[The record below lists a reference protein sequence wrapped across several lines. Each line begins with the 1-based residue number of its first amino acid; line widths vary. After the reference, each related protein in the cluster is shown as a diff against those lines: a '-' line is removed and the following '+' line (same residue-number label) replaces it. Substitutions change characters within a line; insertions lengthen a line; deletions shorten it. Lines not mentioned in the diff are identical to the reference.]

1 MTVDQVAT
9 GTVRTPVSVRPGA
22 AVSIGVLS
30 FVLGAW
36 TLPTTVPGRSS
47 VAYLSAGLVGAGLL
61 LALLLA
67 ADLARAAVARRAGVR
82 VDGVTVGVFGS
93 RLRAATV
100 DSHEPRTGARVACVG
115 LLVSGLGGAG
125 FVTLGWL
132 APSGGLALAGSAGFW
147 AGALALLM
155 TLSELLPTPRTD
167 GGRLL
172 TAIVH
177 RWTGSREQAGM
188 AVARA
193 GMITGW
199 ILIAAGAASVFVVG
213 ALGLWVALLGWPA
226 LASGRAERSRLRTNT
241 ILAGVRV
248 GDVMGPAPEIL
259 PGWRTV
265 SAAVE
270 EMARTR
276 MPAGGQT
283 VFAVADV
290 NGALTGVTQLCDL
303 VAVPGEDHGSAR
315 VAKISVPLAAVP
327 TTTPGE
333 LLSDLLPR
341 LAERPDAGCALVLD
355 DDEGEAGDG
364 MSGDAALNAAA
375 RPRLIGTVGYPEIAR
390 ALATVTPLPTGRA
403 VAPASSTRT
412 GRD

>member
-22 AVSIGVLS
+22 AVGVGFLS

-36 TLPTTVPGRSS
+36 TLPSTVPGRSS
-47 VAYLSAGLVGAGLL
+47 VAYLSAGLAGAGLL
-61 LALLLA
+61 LGLLLV
-67 ADLARAAVARRAGVR
+67 ADLARAAVARRAGIR
-82 VDGVTVGVFGS
+82 VDGITVGAFGS
-93 RLRAATV
+93 RLRAATIG
-100 DSHEPRTGARVACVG
+100 SHEPRTGARVACAG

-132 APSGGLALAGSAGFW
+132 PPGGGLALAGSAGFW
-147 AGALALLM
+147 AGALALLI

-177 RWTGSREQAGM
+177 RWTGSRERAGM

-199 ILIAAGAASVFVVG
+199 ILIAAGVALAFVVG

-226 LASGRAERSRLRTNT
+226 LASGRAEQSRLRTNT
-241 ILAGVRV
+241 MLAGVRV

-276 MPAGGQT
+276 MPGGQT
-283 VFAVADV
+283 VFAVVDV
-290 NGALTGVTQLCDL
+290 NGAFTGVTQLCDL
-303 VAVPGEDHGSAR
+303 VAVPGDDRWSTR

-355 DDEGEAGDG
+355 DAGAAGDG
-364 MSGDAALNAAA
+364 MSGDGAPNAAA
-375 RPRLIGTVGYPEIAR
+375 SPRLIGTVGYPEIAG
-390 ALATVTPLPTGRA
+390 ALATVTPLPTGRT
-403 VAPASSTRT
+403 VAPASGTRT
-412 GRD
+412 GRG